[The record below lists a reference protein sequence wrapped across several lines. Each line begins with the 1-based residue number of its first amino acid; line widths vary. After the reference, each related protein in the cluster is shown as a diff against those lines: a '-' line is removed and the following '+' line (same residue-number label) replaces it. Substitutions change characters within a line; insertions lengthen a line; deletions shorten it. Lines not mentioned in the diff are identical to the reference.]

1 MLSKLDFLITNLFEE
16 MNLKLL
22 HVREL
27 VLIGIEVLQIL
38 ATLSKWLL
46 KK

>member
-16 MNLKLL
+16 MNLELL